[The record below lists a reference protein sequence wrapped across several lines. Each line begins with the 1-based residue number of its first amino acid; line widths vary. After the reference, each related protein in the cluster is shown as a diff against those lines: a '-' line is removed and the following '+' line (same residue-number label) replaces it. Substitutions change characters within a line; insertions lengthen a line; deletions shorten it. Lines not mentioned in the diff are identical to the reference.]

1 MTTNKKFFIRY
12 ENKIDNRKNSL
23 LIKIDE
29 KELSSETILSI
40 KNKIIKYLNLDCKE
54 EDIDIL
60 NMSKLSN

>member
-29 KELSSETILSI
+29 KEFSSETISSI

>member
-1 MTTNKKFFIRY
+1 MITNKKFFIRY